1 MAIRITKTRY
11 DVYEIADN
19 PTPAVYIEGFCLS
32 DDTMPTDIGG
42 SAIAT
47 GSKLKAVD
55 TGDDYYWDEDGESWA
70 VPTPEDSDVK

>member
-1 MAIRITKTRY
+1 MVRITVERY
-11 DVYEIADN
+11 DVYAIGDN
-19 PTPAVYIEGFCLS
+19 PTPAVYIQGYCLS

-55 TGDDYYWDEDGESWA
+55 TGDEYYYDEVSEAWA
-70 VPTPEDSDVK
+70 VPTPADSDAK